1 MSTVV
6 LGMRL
11 PARDAELFKQQA
23 ERHGLTTSG
32 ALTALVKTSQG
43 VGAGAKSS
51 AADSDPW
58 VRPSRFV

>member
-6 LGMRL
+6 LSMRL

-32 ALTALVKTSQG
+32 ALTALAKTSLAVQR
-43 VGAGAKSS
+43 AGEEATSEAEAT
-51 AADSDPW
+51 AAA
-58 VRPSRFV
+58 